1 MFQSTERGNT
11 TAETSQCIFAQVFA
25 QLNLV
30 SDRWLRTELDS
41 KGRIWITHFAGEE
54 GVDHGG
60 LFRSTLTT
68 CVQDLFS
75 KRSIDLFVECA
86 RTRRYVPNPLKR
98 ESAIARRMFT
108 FVGKLLGVSIRIRAD
123 LPFNFDEFV
132 WRQILQS
139 SEEEETED
147 EKRRLADLTRLNPSY
162 VEEIQEYNK
171 DSNFM
176 TTRTSGEKFEL
187 VSGGKY
193 ISITKENHHDY
204 VRS

>member
-1 MFQSTERGNT
+1 MCQDGTVQGAARGT
-11 TAETSQCIFAQVFA
+11 RETS
-25 QLNLV
+25 
-30 SDRWLRTELDS
+30 
-41 KGRIWITHFAGEE
+41 EE
-54 GVDHGG
+54 KRFHVGTPRGV
-60 LFRSTLTT
+60 R
-68 CVQDLFS
+68 
-75 KRSIDLFVECA
+75 
-86 RTRRYVPNPLKR
+86 
-98 ESAIARRMFT
+98 
-108 FVGKLLGVSIRIRAD
+108 
-123 LPFNFDEFV
+123 
-132 WRQILQS
+132 

-176 TTRTSGEKFEL
+176 TTRTSGEKSEL